1 MAHPLQERLDQLWKD
16 ADAIRREIRRVWK
29 NEDDAR
35 QMDAALRAALDRID
49 QVREWVARGDFPE
62 VPPPPQG
69 DQP

>member
-35 QMDAALRAALDRID
+35 QMEAAMRAALDRID

-62 VPPPPQG
+62 VPPPQAG
-69 DQP
+69 QP